1 MNLISIYALITDSSN
16 KTNAFASYICITVLH
31 VRAHREGGREEYLDK
46 FLGQAR
52 CSMQHQ
58 KYTFLRTQGMQILRM
73 EALRISK
80 AEIVEFAN

>member
-1 MNLISIYALITDSSN
+1 MPLHHIYVSQFYMCAPTG
-16 KTNAFASYICITVLH
+16 
-31 VRAHREGGREEYLDK
+31 REGGREEYLDK

>member
-1 MNLISIYALITDSSN
+1 MYYSFT
-16 KTNAFASYICITVLH
+16 C
-31 VRAHREGGREEYLDK
+31 VRTPGGREGGREEYLDK